1 MAGLSL
7 SPSTRD
13 QLAAIARV
21 RWQLFS
27 HSLRTVR
34 GRLELVSR
42 ILAGISF
49 GVLGLGGAV
58 GIGIASWYFLSHGKS
73 ELIALLLWPILL
85 FWQIFPVMATAF
97 TENIDSSNLLR
108 FPLSFPGYFLVRMV
122 YGSLDPSTAI
132 GSLWLLAMAVGA
144 GRAEARLFPWA
155 LTVCAAFALMN
166 ILLAR
171 MIFSWLER
179 WLARRRTRE
188 IMGVL
193 FLVVVIGFQFIG
205 PAVNHFGKGSDVALT
220 RAVAQLLPA
229 ERILPPG
236 LAAASMADAQAGSW
250 THALGSFTLLCG
262 YGVAFLWLLNFRLR
276 AQYLGENLSE
286 GMARVAP
293 QKQKGAIQEGW
304 SAGGIPAPVM
314 AVLEK
319 EYRYLSRSGPMLF
332 TLVMPVVILLIF
344 RVAPTNSG
352 KANTF
357 LLHAPNLAFPVGAA
371 YALLVLT
378 NLIYNVFGA
387 DGPGIQ
393 FFFMAPVPFREIL
406 LGKNLTHALVL
417 VIDTLLVWVGVVLL
431 FRPPALEITLAT
443 IAALLFALP
452 VNLAAGNILSIY
464 SPKKYDYSTLGRQ
477 RLGGTSVL
485 LSMGIQMAV
494 FALAALVMFLAIH
507 FHAAWVATPV
517 FLVLAAG
524 SITGY
529 ALVLSRAE
537 KIALDHRE
545 TLISTLSRA

>member
-1 MAGLSL
+1 LA
-7 SPSTRD
+7 
-13 QLAAIARV
+13 LAA
-21 RWQLFS
+21 
-27 HSLRTVR
+27 
-34 GRLELVSR
+34 
-42 ILAGISF
+42 
-49 GVLGLGGAV
+49 
-58 GIGIASWYFLSHGKS
+58 
-73 ELIALLLWPILL
+73 
-85 FWQIFPVMATAF
+85 
-97 TENIDSSNLLR
+97 
-108 FPLSFPGYFLVRMV
+108 
-122 YGSLDPSTAI
+122 
-132 GSLWLLAMAVGA
+132 GA
-144 GRAEARLFPWA
+144 GWAEARLFPWA
-155 LTVCAAFALMN
+155 FTVCAAFALMN

-179 WLARRRTRE
+179 WLAKRRTRE

-205 PAVNHFGKGSDVALT
+205 PAVNHFGKGSDAAMT
-220 RAVAQLLPA
+220 RAAGQLLPV

-236 LAAASMADAQAGSW
+236 LAAASMADAQTENWAP
-250 THALGSFTLLCG
+250 ALGSFTLLCG

-276 AQYLGENLSE
+276 AQYFGENLSE

-293 QKQKGAIQEGW
+293 QKQKSAIQEGW
-304 SAGGIPAPVM
+304 SAGGLPAPVM

-332 TLVMPVVILLIF
+332 TLVMPVVVLLIF
-344 RVAPTNSG
+344 RVAPTDSG

-357 LLHAPNLAFPVGAA
+357 LLHAPDLAFPVGAA

-393 FFFMAPVPFREIL
+393 FFFMAPVPFRQIL

-417 VIDTLLVWVGVVLL
+417 VFDTLLVWVGVVLL

-452 VNLAAGNILSIY
+452 VNLAAGNILSIF

-485 LSMGIQMAV
+485 LSMGIQMTV
-494 FALAALVMFLAIH
+494 FALAALVMFLTIH
-507 FHAAWVATPV
+507 FHAAWVAIPV
-517 FLVLAAG
+517 FLLLAAG
-524 SITGY
+524 SFAGY

-545 TLISTLSRA
+545 TLISTLTRA